1 MVCRR
6 VSEVLC
12 VVVLQK
18 SHVSFHVLGLKC
30 SHCGSYN
37 TCNDSEP
44 TQDDDPATAKTTT
57 TATTTTA
64 AAADDINLEP

>member
-1 MVCRR
+1 
-6 VSEVLC
+6 
-12 VVVLQK
+12 
-18 SHVSFHVLGLKC
+18 VSFHVLGLKC